1 LGHEPVIV
9 LLGILAMIALVSY
22 NLLFKEEKH
31 DLAND
36 FLVFCWTWSRL
47 SFWNDNNQK
56 CQCTL
61 TLLKINIS
69 RGSPRSWPQLVGPF
83 GGGGC
88 LVFLFW
94 GGALTILFYFAS
106 CINIYYNLVIPN
118 EEYWLRKYSQEY
130 VGVFFINRVNLAKFL
145 LIFTNLTK
153 VTLKNV
159 FVIQSHL

>member
-1 LGHEPVIV
+1 LGHVPVIV

-22 NLLFKEEKH
+22 NLFFKEEKH

-36 FLVFCWTWSRL
+36 FLVFWWTWSRL

-56 CQCTL
+56 FQCTL

-83 GGGGC
+83 FWGEGGVWFVC
-88 LVFLFW
+88 FLFLFFW
-94 GGALTILFYFAS
+94 GGGALTILFYFAN
-106 CINIYYNLVIPN
+106 CINIYYNLVIPS

-130 VGVFFINRVNLAKFL
+130 VGLFFL
-145 LIFTNLTK
+145 
-153 VTLKNV
+153 
-159 FVIQSHL
+159 